1 MMTRSSFIYSSVA
14 SAPMVQPLSSL
25 FQRMPETI
33 ARSSSPKTSVSMI
46 EAMVRI
52 SLSERV
58 VWAFSQSGSILA
70 WKLARAFSI
79 NSSGEAWLLR
89 K

>member
-1 MMTRSSFIYSSVA
+1 MMMRSSFMYSSVA

-33 ARSSSPKTSVSMI
+33 WRSSSPKTSVSMI
-46 EAMVRI
+46 EAIVRI
-52 SLSERV
+52 SLKERV
-58 VWAFSQSGSILA
+58 VWAFSQTGSTFA

-79 NSSGEAWLLR
+79 SSSGVAVLLR